1 MHFKH
6 AYNYGFKT
14 SCINMIKLTG
24 IIWFL
29 SNKNMNDVHL
39 KTDDWRCFK
48 IYFEVKFLILLERM
62 DMSENGQHTNAS

>member
-1 MHFKH
+1 
-6 AYNYGFKT
+6 
-14 SCINMIKLTG
+14 MIKLTG

-39 KTDDWRCFK
+39 KTDDLICFK